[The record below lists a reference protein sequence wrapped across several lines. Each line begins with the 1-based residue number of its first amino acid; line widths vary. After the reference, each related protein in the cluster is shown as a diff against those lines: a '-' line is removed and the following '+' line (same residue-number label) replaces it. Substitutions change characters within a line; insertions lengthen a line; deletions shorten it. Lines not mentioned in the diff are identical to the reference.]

1 MNEGVQEQMY
11 IITAPCWKCDNTIN
25 IAIIKGDVKKRNG
38 FCGPELFSEEEKKL
52 AENYNVII
60 REHHSYTREETYYA
74 NTCLHCNTF
83 IGQHYLFAEYF
94 VSAVNGDYEYGIIDI
109 I

>member
-1 MNEGVQEQMY
+1 MY

-25 IAIIKGDVKKRNG
+25 IAVIKDGVKKRNG

-94 VSAVNGDYEYGIIDI
+94 VSAVNGDYEYRIIDI